1 MRRNFEVCNRKSVG
15 GGQDR
20 AGGEGTGWWWVGGQ
34 GFTLSFLMILGCR
47 PRTREFRQG
56 ADIQGSDAG
65 LPLFIFDATEEQI
78 AGAF

>member
-1 MRRNFEVCNRKSVG
+1 MKFAIANQWVEVRIG
-15 GGQDR
+15 R
-20 AGGEGTGWWWVGGQ
+20 AGGEEVVGGE

>member
-1 MRRNFEVCNRKSVG
+1 MKFAIANQWVEVRIGQAGRGWMVG
-15 GGQDR
+15 GL
-20 AGGEGTGWWWVGGQ
+20 

>member
-1 MRRNFEVCNRKSVG
+1 MKFAIANQWVEVRI
-15 GGQDR
+15 GQ
-20 AGGEGTGWWWVGGQ
+20 AGGEVVVGGQ